1 MKRTIT
7 ELMETYNGTQS
18 IWVQAVIN
26 DNLLPQLPTDHCH
39 QEVSRQSANLL
50 SGTTHNTLFS
60 FITKQYYNTVLDK
73 YSILGQSKHK
83 NGVQGNV
90 SVNK

>member
-18 IWVQAVIN
+18 IWVAVIN
-26 DNLLPQLPTDHCH
+26 DNLLPQLHAHHCH

-83 NGVQGNV
+83 KGVQGNV